1 MKKRS
6 RFTGLFLLLMGV
18 MLLFADLDKPRI
30 HMLHGVDIVALT
42 GCGACLGIGICGL
55 IGLLRLGKE

>member
-1 MKKRS
+1 MTRRS
-6 RFTGLFLLLMGV
+6 RFAGLFLLLFGL
-18 MLLFADLDKPRI
+18 MLLFADLDTPRI

-42 GCGACLGIGICGL
+42 GCGACLGLGIFGL